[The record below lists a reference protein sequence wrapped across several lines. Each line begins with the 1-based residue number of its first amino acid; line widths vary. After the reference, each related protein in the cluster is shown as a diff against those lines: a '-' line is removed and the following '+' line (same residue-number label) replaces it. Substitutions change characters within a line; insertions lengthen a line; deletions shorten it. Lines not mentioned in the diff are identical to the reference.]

1 MQQRDKTF
9 RKYCNS
15 KQTMTKGKLYGDFKN
30 LKNQVIFLTCKLK
43 SYFCK
48 TFFENNKNNTTNI
61 WTKIKQ
67 LITLKASNRRN
78 LNFTSSYEKLIINSK
93 ILLLFLGPSLP
104 RQIQETSF
112 LLSNFQNDH
121 SLNLLLLKETDK
133 DGIGKISLNFNS
145 YKCSSLFLKKILMS
159 YSIFVYL

>member
-93 ILLLFLGPSLP
+93 ILLLFLMITLLIQGRLYLDKSKKLVFFSL
-104 RQIQETSF
+104 ISKMIT
-112 LLSNFQNDH
+112 LL
-121 SLNLLLLKETDK
+121 
-133 DGIGKISLNFNS
+133 
-145 YKCSSLFLKKILMS
+145 
-159 YSIFVYL
+159 IFYF